1 VLAILALRVERQP
14 HRSGCNSPRHR
25 QDEVLIMSDSTNP
38 CPPPPVMSP
47 RLLKRLA
54 EASRGP
60 FGPGEQ
66 YWVCRF
72 EPDTGTRKF
81 DIDGPF
87 PDKAAAEAALIGM
100 GPGFGVFGPFRREP
114 NAFRP
119 LEQPPVEILSITVK
133 VKDQDDIEVDP
144 KEFDALFWGAPAV
157 EKFVLPYY
165 ATTADLDY
173 AVTVRNDYESGR
185 AFLLAHS
192 NDTEHTVYRPKEN
205 QPRVNPGGGK
215 SNFTPI

>member
-1 VLAILALRVERQP
+1 
-14 HRSGCNSPRHR
+14 
-25 QDEVLIMSDSTNP
+25 MSESTNP

-54 EASRGP
+54 EAARGP
-60 FGPGEQ
+60 FGTGDQ

-72 EPDTGTRKF
+72 EPDATTRKF

-87 PDKAAAEAALIGM
+87 PDKAAAEAALNGK
-100 GPGFGVFGPFRREP
+100 GSGFGVFGPFRREP
-114 NAFRP
+114 KQTQGVN
-119 LEQPPVEILSITVK
+119 QTPVEILSITVK
-133 VKDQDDIEVDP
+133 VKGHEDIDVDP

-165 ATTADLDY
+165 ASSADLAY
-173 AVTVRNDYESGR
+173 AETVRKEYEDGR

-192 NDTEHTVYRPKEN
+192 NDTEHTVYKPKKK
-205 QPRVNPGGGK
+205 QPGVKPGGDK
-215 SNFTPI
+215 SNFTPV